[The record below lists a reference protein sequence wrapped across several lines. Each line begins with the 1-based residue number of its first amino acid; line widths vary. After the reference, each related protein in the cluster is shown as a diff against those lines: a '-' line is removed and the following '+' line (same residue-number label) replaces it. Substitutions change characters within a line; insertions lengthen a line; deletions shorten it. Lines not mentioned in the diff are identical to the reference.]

1 MQKHMYYILATADNV
16 TVEGIKLMVAIDALK
31 SVLFNVSRPTGI
43 TKGRRECE

>member
-16 TVEGIKLMVAIDALK
+16 TVEGILMVAIDALK
-31 SVLFNVSRPTGI
+31 SVLFNVSQPTGI